1 VVTLEEMTGS
11 ELRRLIQSGVKTV
24 VIPFGS
30 VEQHGGH
37 LPLGTDAI
45 VADSVGQAVADRLD
59 AVLAPTIRV
68 GYAERHMDG
77 IGTLTIP
84 AETLRAVAFHIA
96 GSSGTHGF
104 RVIVLI
110 SAHGANQPVLEESAR
125 RLNAQWSE
133 VVACAPA
140 GDVGPDAGPAIGD
153 WRDSGAARDGAGVT
167 GFVRLQKRGRP
178 RCRITGLPLLRGSG
192 HARTR
197 AIGAPGAA
205 IARCATRSISRPLA
219 ADGRR
224 PASTRCAELATGETG
239 CPITSK
245 PRFRIS
251 DVLGGPRGR

>member
-1 VVTLEEMTGS
+1 MTGP
-11 ELRRLIQSGVKTV
+11 ELRRLIQSGLKTV

-45 VADSVGQAVADRLD
+45 VADSVGRAVADRLD

-84 AETLRAVAFHIA
+84 AETLRAVAFQIA
-96 GSSGTHGF
+96 GSLVTHGF

-110 SAHGANQPVLEESAR
+110 SAHGANQPVLEEAAR

-140 GDVGPDAGPAIGD
+140 GDVGPDPGAHSGKWLTSVMLALRPDLVAVEAADAGLVDEVRAATPED
-153 WRDSGAARDGAGVT
+153 GADNFERFVSAMVQVARDATQRHDAGT
-167 GFVRLQKRGRP
+167 
-178 RCRITGLPLLRGSG
+178 
-192 HARTR
+192 A
-197 AIGAPGAA
+197 
-205 IARCATRSISRPLA
+205 
-219 ADGRR
+219 
-224 PASTRCAELATGETG
+224 
-239 CPITSK
+239 
-245 PRFRIS
+245 
-251 DVLGGPRGR
+251 